1 MVVLKNMDKIWTS
14 PAKSLSFTSKNWA
27 LANKYRLPKDVIDK
41 KARSIP
47 GTMNFGGIQNF
58 IHQKLVWPPK
68 HQEDLIKIS
77 FTVGFGTSQ
86 RFASIFATV
95 PFLSYVCFQG
105 SGVMPLTGQEVCV
118 YSAPQSLA
126 ESVVSDC
133 AAALEIGHLWN
144 FRLPIVIQHLDLGHI
159 PMFTGKKDAW

>member
-1 MVVLKNMDKIWTS
+1 
-14 PAKSLSFTSKNWA
+14 
-27 LANKYRLPKDVIDK
+27 
-41 KARSIP
+41 
-47 GTMNFGGIQNF
+47 MNFGGIQNF

-159 PMFTGKKDAW
+159 PMFTGKKMLDSGSKMDQNMRIFVNGDVGFLFWLGAWEPFPFCWKKSMRTRSQ